1 MQLGAYYLDAGR
13 CEFSVWAPR
22 ARQVELKIVSPYERI
37 LSMTRQE
44 RGYWRAVVEDVLP
57 GACYQFR
64 LDDEKDRPDPAS
76 CYQPDSVH
84 GPSQVIDHEDFA
96 WSDRDWKGR
105 PLSEMVI
112 YELHVGTFTR
122 EGTFEAIIPR
132 LEELRDMGITAIELM
147 PVAQFPGTRNWG
159 YDGVLPFAV
168 QNSYGGPNGLKKLV
182 DAAHQTDLAVI
193 LDVVYNHLGP
203 EGNYLRDFG
212 PYFTDRYRTAW
223 GEAINFDGPHSDEVR
238 RYFLQN
244 ALHWFRHFH
253 IDALR
258 LDAVHAINDFSAK
271 PFLQELVEQTE
282 EFSAGNRRECLL
294 IAESDLNDARLIRP
308 AELGGIGMHAQWS
321 DDFHH
326 ALHVLLTEESLG
338 YYADFGHIG
347 DLVKALREGFIL
359 SWRYSEFRKRHH
371 GNSSADR
378 PAEQF
383 VVCSQN
389 HDQVGN
395 RMRGERLISLAGFE
409 AAKLAAG
416 AAILSPYIP
425 LLFMGEEYGED
436 RPFPYFISFDDEE
449 LIEGVRAGRKRE
461 FKEFHQQGEPPD
473 PQDPATFDAA
483 RLNWASRRTGDKG
496 AMNAFY
502 RELLRLRRDH
512 PVLNRCDNRQL
523 EGWGMEDQR
532 VLWLHR
538 HHDKDEI
545 WLLMNF
551 NRATVNCRF
560 PARTGNWRKL
570 IDSAD
575 PQWRGP
581 GARLPAKIEGGQQV
595 ALPPH
600 SLALF
605 TKEN

>member
-1 MQLGAYYLDAGR
+1 MQLGAHYLDAGR

-22 ARQVELKIVSPYERI
+22 ARQVELKLDSPHERI
-37 LSMTRQE
+37 LPMTRQE
-44 RGYWRAVVEDVLP
+44 RGYWRIVVDDVLP

-76 CYQPDSVH
+76 GYQPDSVH
-84 GPSQVIDHEDFA
+84 GPSQVIDHEAFA

-112 YELHVGTFTR
+112 YELHVGTFTQ

-159 YDGVLPFAV
+159 YDGVFPFAV
-168 QNSYGGPNGLKKLV
+168 QNSYGGPEGLKKLV
-182 DAAHQTDLAVI
+182 DAAHQADLAVI

-212 PYFTDRYRTAW
+212 PYFTDHYRTAW

-244 ALHWFRHFH
+244 ALYWFRHFH

-308 AELGGIGMHAQWS
+308 EKLGGIGMHAQWS

-416 AAILSPYIP
+416 AVILSPYIP

-436 RPFPYFISFDDEE
+436 RPFPYFVSFDDDE

-461 FKEFHQQGEPPD
+461 FKDFHQEGEPPD
-473 PQDPATFDAA
+473 PQDPATFDSA
-483 RLNWASRRTGDKG
+483 RIDWASRRKGDKG

-523 EGWGMEDQR
+523 EGWGMEGQR
-532 VLWLHR
+532 VLWLRR
-538 HHDKDEI
+538 HHEKDEV
-545 WLLMNF
+545 WMLMNF
-551 NRATVNCRF
+551 NRAVAQCPF
-560 PARTGNWRKL
+560 PARTGSWRKL

-575 PQWRGP
+575 RQWRGP
-581 GARLPAKIEGGQQV
+581 GARLPARIEGGQQV
-595 ALPPH
+595 ELPPH

-605 TKEN
+605 TKES